1 MERIHQTLI
10 SADELSTLLKTD
22 ADVVLLDVRWKLG
35 QSVGSGHSDYLAGH
49 LPSAV
54 FVDLESELAAP
65 AHPAAGRHPLP
76 WPGDLAASA
85 RRWGINNDSI
95 VVLYDATG
103 ALAAA
108 RGWWLLRHAG
118 FGEVLVLNGGLGA
131 WSSAGLLLETGEVTP
146 GAGNVEL
153 GWGSMPVIELE
164 NVLSYPEHGIL
175 VDSRAAERY
184 RGEQEP
190 VDPRA
195 GHIPGAVNR
204 PTTVNLDANQHFID
218 ADILRRQLA
227 ELGITAGAAA
237 PKVAAYCGSGVTAA
251 HQILA
256 LESIGVRAALY
267 PGSWS
272 QYCADVARPAAT
284 GPLP

>member
-35 QSVGSGHSDYLAGH
+35 QNVGSGHSDYLAGH
-49 LPSAV
+49 LPTAV
-54 FVDLESELAAP
+54 FVDLEADLAAP

-76 WPGDLAASA
+76 LPGDLAASA
-85 RRWGINNDSI
+85 RRWGINTHSI

-118 FGEVLVLNGGLGA
+118 LSQVRVLNGGLGA
-131 WSSAGLLLETGEVTP
+131 WSSAGLPLETGEVTP
-146 GAGNVEL
+146 GAGNVAL
-153 GWGSMPVIELE
+153 GWGNMPVIELE
-164 NVLSYPEHGIL
+164 DVLSYPEHSIL

-204 PTTVNLDANQHFID
+204 ATTENLDANQHFVD

-227 ELGITAGAAA
+227 ELGIRAGAAA

-256 LESIGVRAALY
+256 LESIGVQAALY

-272 QYCADVARPAAT
+272 QYCADAARPAAT